1 MKEKNSHI
9 KGFLKIFTFLIIF
22 LLILFLCFQIKKL
35 RSEILTQKNIFFNFE
50 KDNLKNKKE
59 LEKVK
64 NELKNQESKI
74 KNINLK
80 NIDCENCIEL
90 SRKTEGDFLSNIKES
105 NHIRV
110 NGLPK
115 ENAEVTLSL
124 KENSITDDLLKYKM
138 GQNLTPTSSPTFNN
152 LFLNNLKVS
161 QDITCQNCI
170 SLGSETRGRYIE
182 NIVGNNQ
189 INVSTFGENNL
200 QVSLGIKANSIDNE
214 QLLFDTGQ
222 HLTST
227 SSPTFAGLNLTDLRK
242 GYVLFTD
249 DKGKIIQD
257 SDFYWDNTNKRLGI
271 GTNIPEATLDIN
283 GNLRINSLTSGF
295 TNNVLVHDSGVIYER
310 TIDSKVW
317 GSSLVDYS
325 EASSNYIPKMVDSD
339 TITNSSIY
347 ELNNKIGIGTTNPGA
362 KLDIVPNSS
371 SEVVLRTKSLQSTAP
386 LGEEKILNGNFS
398 IVPDTSWTWGDGWSH
413 DTSNYEADHSSGYTD
428 PLTQE
433 VNIISGGIYQVEF
446 EIKNNTGGGCIRIKI
461 GDFYVP
467 NEGDY
472 SFFCYNGKYSRPF
485 VGSVSGNQTFSIIP
499 SVFQGSID
507 NITLKPITGIS
518 QPNIVFL
525 DNNDS
530 VVAEVRG
537 KNDINSL
544 FLGYG
549 AGRSNTIGSFNIGI
563 GNNSLW
569 SNITGNRNI
578 ALGHNT
584 LYYNTYGDDNIVIG
598 NYAGYRNIWGHENIV
613 LGNWAF
619 YNNTGGYGNIA
630 MGHKALYSNTTGY
643 GNTAIGY
650 WALYYNVS
658 GYNNVA
664 LGNYALY
671 NNIGNNNTA
680 VGKYALYNNQTA
692 SANSAFGCQS
702 LYQNTTGVE
711 NTAIGSGALF
721 LNTTGSYNTALG
733 RGSLFSNISGSNNVA
748 IGVSAL
754 SFGSNNSVAIGY
766 QAGFGNSGASHQ
778 NNVLIGYRAGYLL
791 NTGSNN
797 ILIGYNSGD
806 NLTTGSGNIVIG
818 YNIDAPLSDGN
829 NRLSI
834 GNLIFATGLDGIGT
848 NISTGNVGIGVIN
861 PNAKLEINGGLRLNT
876 EDLKPV
882 CSSSQR
888 GTLWFTRGGSGV
900 KDTLEICVKDEFDNY
915 TWATIY

>member
-64 NELKNQESKI
+64 NELKNQELKI
-74 KNINLK
+74 KNIDLK
-80 NIDCENCIEL
+80 NIDCENCIKLGRE
-90 SRKTEGDFLSNIKES
+90 TEGDFLSNIKES

-170 SLGSETRGRYIE
+170 SLGSETQGRYIE

-200 QVSLGIKANSIDNE
+200 QVSLGIKANSIGNE

-472 SFFCYNGKYSRPF
+472 SWFCYNSIYRRPF
-485 VGSVSGNQTFSIIP
+485 IAGGASGSQTFSIIP
-499 SVFQGSID
+499 SSSPSFQGSID
-507 NITLKPITGIS
+507 NVTVRPITGIS
-518 QPNIVFL
+518 QSNIVFV
-525 DNNDS
+525 DDEDS
-530 VVAEVRG
+530 VVSEFKG
-537 KNDINSL
+537 KSSINS
-544 FLGYG
+544 FFWGKDS
-549 AGRSNTIGSFNIGI
+549 GRYNTTGSFNLGL

-569 SNITGNRNI
+569 SNTTGQYNI
-578 ALGHNT
+578 AIGHNS
-584 LYYNTYGDDNIVIG
+584 LYYNTYGEKNIAIG
-598 NYAGYRNIWGHENIV
+598 NYAGYKNIWGYENIV

-630 MGHKALYSNTTGY
+630 IGRKALYSNTRGY
-643 GNTAIGY
+643 ANIAIGY
-650 WALYYNVS
+650 ESLHTNTV
-658 GYNNVA
+658 GYDNVA
-664 LGNYALY
+664 LGNYTLR
-671 NNIGNNNTA
+671 NNTGNSNTA
-680 VGKYALYNNQTA
+680 VGEYALYNNQGA
-692 SANSAFGCQS
+692 SGNSAFGYQS
-702 LYQNTTGVE
+702 LYFNTTGTGNVGIGNSALWY
-711 NTAIGSGALF
+711 NTS
-721 LNTTGSYNTALG
+721 GSYNVGLGSRALWNNTA
-733 RGSLFSNISGSNNVA
+733 GSFNVG
-748 IGVSAL
+748 IGGDA
-754 SFGSNNSVAIGY
+754 GIG
-766 QAGFGNSGASHQ
+766 GIGASYQ
-778 NNVLIGYRAGYLL
+778 NNVLIGYRSGAGLVS
-791 NTGSNN
+791 GSNN
-797 ILIGYNSGD
+797 ILIGYQSGD

-888 GTLWFTRGGSGV
+888 GTLWFTKGGSGV